1 MAAAPVIKNFIA
13 KQLFKQK
20 GAIANNKS
28 VEFSANALENRLK
41 NLGIDP
47 NAITSEKELNQ
58 ILAYVKQAE
67 DQAFQKGINEMLGGS
82 KFDRKGEVFEI
93 MSGKK
98 LDSSQGIIGGTQI
111 NEQTLKEGLM
121 KTDNPYSD
129 LVNTP
134 RPKTI
139 KEREAEV
146 LARMEKENKEAAQR
160 IRDRK
165 RLEDRALEDF
175 VDDAGGVNP
184 DDPRGIDDFIPD
196 PEDMATGG
204 RVGLMTGKF
213 VKLAQLLKNE
223 KKVNQAIDNIF
234 PTGDVKYDA
243 TMAAESLVELNPKFF
258 GNKLYDDLD
267 SMTQLDIYD
276 AVISPMMSAQA
287 KALKMKKITKP
298 EKTLQSMKEGKG
310 INMSDPEI
318 AKEFEQFMKQTD
330 PEGSKKLEQTVE
342 LANFDPKGRKKN
354 AQGGRAGFKGGS
366 YDYNS
371 FEHKINE
378 LKSAYKRYKKGSST
392 SGRGGIM
399 TFEQFAPLFAKE
411 NFATGGRAGFKLGA
425 GKKGIQALLD
435 LFKPKP
441 KPKFDVER
449 FRKGPIDVKFLENID
464 KKDLTP
470 FTRSRDTMGPGG
482 YGMYD
487 DFADMPAGLRAA
499 ELISRIKGPR
509 NEINYKAAELFLGK
523 KLKGNE
529 SVDELIQ
536 MLNRQEMRADGGRIG
551 LKTGMTKRAF
561 LKLMGGAGAGIAALK
576 SGLLGFGKG
585 KATKEVAKEVFQKST
600 TTPPPYFF
608 ELANKIKTLGKPD
621 KVTYADRVEIHRYTG
636 KNGDEFELIEDL
648 NTGDMRIQKDKMGG
662 ANFGDESYEVI
673 DDRTVLEYKKG
684 DADID
689 VETGKGYR
697 SADEYEEYKV
707 EFDRDGT
714 EAGVDEITANVQKE
728 IIEEASGEAPSIKK
742 ASGGIARMLG
752 E

>member
-411 NFATGGRAGFKLGA
+411 NFATGGR
-425 GKKGIQALLD
+425 
-435 LFKPKP
+435 
-441 KPKFDVER
+441 
-449 FRKGPIDVKFLENID
+449 
-464 KKDLTP
+464 
-470 FTRSRDTMGPGG
+470 
-482 YGMYD
+482 
-487 DFADMPAGLRAA
+487 
-499 ELISRIKGPR
+499 
-509 NEINYKAAELFLGK
+509 
-523 KLKGNE
+523 
-529 SVDELIQ
+529 
-536 MLNRQEMRADGGRIG
+536 IG

>member
-1 MAAAPVIKNFIA
+1 
-13 KQLFKQK
+13 
-20 GAIANNKS
+20 
-28 VEFSANALENRLK
+28 
-41 NLGIDP
+41 
-47 NAITSEKELNQ
+47 
-58 ILAYVKQAE
+58 
-67 DQAFQKGINEMLGGS
+67 
-82 KFDRKGEVFEI
+82 
-93 MSGKK
+93 
-98 LDSSQGIIGGTQI
+98 
-111 NEQTLKEGLM
+111 
-121 KTDNPYSD
+121 
-129 LVNTP
+129 
-134 RPKTI
+134 
-139 KEREAEV
+139 
-146 LARMEKENKEAAQR
+146 
-160 IRDRK
+160 
-165 RLEDRALEDF
+165 
-175 VDDAGGVNP
+175 
-184 DDPRGIDDFIPD
+184 
-196 PEDMATGG
+196 
-204 RVGLMTGKF
+204 
-213 VKLAQLLKNE
+213 
-223 KKVNQAIDNIF
+223 
-234 PTGDVKYDA
+234 
-243 TMAAESLVELNPKFF
+243 
-258 GNKLYDDLD
+258 
-267 SMTQLDIYD
+267 
-276 AVISPMMSAQA
+276 
-287 KALKMKKITKP
+287 
-298 EKTLQSMKEGKG
+298 
-310 INMSDPEI
+310 MSDPEI

-354 AQGGRAGFKGGS
+354 AQGGRAGFKAGLG
-366 YDYNS
+366 
-371 FEHKINE
+371 
-378 LKSAYKRYKKGSST
+378 KR
-392 SGRGGIM
+392 
-399 TFEQFAPLFAKE
+399 FLE
-411 NFATGGRAGFKLGA
+411 
-425 GKKGIQALLD
+425 

-449 FRKGPIDVKFLENID
+449 FRKGPIDLKFLENID

-470 FTRSRDTMGPGG
+470 FITSRDTMGPGG

-487 DFADMPAGLRAA
+487 NFADMPAGLKAA
-499 ELISRIKGPR
+499 ELINNIKTKDGG
-509 NEINYKAAELFLGK
+509 INYKAAELFLGK

-529 SVDELIQ
+529 SADELIQ
-536 MLNRQEMRADGGRIG
+536 ILNRQEMRADGGRIG

>member
-1 MAAAPVIKNFIA
+1 MART
-13 KQLFKQK
+13 
-20 GAIANNKS
+20 
-28 VEFSANALENRLK
+28 RLVSPD
-41 NLGIDP
+41 GQ
-47 NAITSEKELNQ
+47 ATTSTGLNY
-58 ILAYVKQAE
+58 LLAE
-67 DQAFQKGINEMLGGS
+67 DN
-82 KFDRKGEVFEI
+82 
-93 MSGKK
+93 
-98 LDSSQGIIGGTQI
+98 
-111 NEQTLKEGLM
+111 
-121 KTDNPYSD
+121 
-129 LVNTP
+129 
-134 RPKTI
+134 
-139 KEREAEV
+139 
-146 LARMEKENKEAAQR
+146 
-160 IRDRK
+160 
-165 RLEDRALEDF
+165 
-175 VDDAGGVNP
+175 
-184 DDPRGIDDFIPD
+184 
-196 PEDMATGG
+196 
-204 RVGLMTGKF
+204 
-213 VKLAQLLKNE
+213 
-223 KKVNQAIDNIF
+223 DNIRV
-234 PTGDVKYDA
+234 P
-243 TMAAESLVELNPKFF
+243 F
-258 GNKLYDDLD
+258 GN
-267 SMTQLDIYD
+267 
-276 AVISPMMSAQA
+276 A
-287 KALKMKKITKP
+287 
-298 EKTLQSMKEGKG
+298 GK
-310 INMSDPEI
+310 
-318 AKEFEQFMKQTD
+318 
-330 PEGSKKLEQTVE
+330 V
-342 LANFDPKGRKKN
+342 
-354 AQGGRAGFKGGS
+354 

-411 NFATGGRAGFKLGA
+411 NFAT
-425 GKKGIQALLD
+425 
-435 LFKPKP
+435 
-441 KPKFDVER
+441 
-449 FRKGPIDVKFLENID
+449 
-464 KKDLTP
+464 
-470 FTRSRDTMGPGG
+470 
-482 YGMYD
+482 
-487 DFADMPAGLRAA
+487 
-499 ELISRIKGPR
+499 
-509 NEINYKAAELFLGK
+509 
-523 KLKGNE
+523 
-529 SVDELIQ
+529 
-536 MLNRQEMRADGGRIG
+536 GGRIG